1 MNLFSIL
8 KKVECNLD
16 SSTFYIIAGGSK
28 MSEFKV
34 LKKRK
39 KEIWLTYSV
48 FVGLLQVQLN
58 LLTLY
63 SYHLTTQSKGYKN
76 KTELLKH

>member
-1 MNLFSIL
+1 MYNSKNASSQKCKWKCCLLIQYFDKVNLFSIL

-34 LKKRK
+34 LKKGK
-39 KEIWLTYSV
+39 KKS
-48 FVGLLQVQLN
+48 G
-58 LLTLY
+58 
-63 SYHLTTQSKGYKN
+63 
-76 KTELLKH
+76 